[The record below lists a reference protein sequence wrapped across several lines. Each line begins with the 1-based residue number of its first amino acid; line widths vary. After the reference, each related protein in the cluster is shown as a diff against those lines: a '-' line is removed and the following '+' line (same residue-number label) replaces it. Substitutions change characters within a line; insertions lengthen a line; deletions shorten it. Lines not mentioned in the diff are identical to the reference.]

1 MEWKNCKTHWY
12 EADSSAFNFPFLQ
25 EVLQNSFVSSLQI
38 DRQLQ
43 LHYATLQLSLQ
54 LQLQLEL
61 QLQFQLSY
69 DCNYNYNYTT
79 ASTTTSTS
87 TTLQLPLPLPL
98 YYNYNYPYHYHYRYT
113 TTSTSTWTATTTS
126 ATTTA
131 TATTTTTTNS
141 TSTTL
146 WLQLQAQRL
155 LQLPASTTLQLQL
168 QLQLLQPPSTLQ
180 LQLQLQLHHTTPH
193 YIQQLWMRWQTPGLS
208 IGVSTSELLRS
219 YFLVKSWFWLV
230 NKPVLAGQIS
240 MRSPVSGLKPA
251 TVWFRSHVYPIFNR
265 QPPGSLSKEPSPKS
279 FDCTWLHCSPTR
291 KRKDLNTFK
300 LYGAI
305 LLHVFQDSWSKQIF
319 NQPLEVSK
327 PVPQVSPRRL
337 DPA

>member
-1 MEWKNCKTHWY
+1 MEWKNCKTQWY

-69 DCNYNYNYTT
+69 DCNYHYNYTT

-98 YYNYNYPYHYHYRYT
+98 YYNYHYPYHYRYT

-146 WLQLQAQRL
+146 WLQLQAQRH
-155 LQLPASTTLQLQL
+155 LQLPTSTTLQWQL
-168 QLQLLQPPSTLQ
+168 QLQLLQPPSTL
-180 LQLQLQLHHTTPH
+180 HYNYSYIYNYTTPH
-193 YIQQLWMRWQTPGLS
+193 YIQQLWMRWLTPGLS
-208 IGVSTSELLRS
+208 IGVPTSELLRS

-319 NQPLEVSK
+319 NQPFEVSK

-337 DPA
+337 EPA

>member
-1 MEWKNCKTHWY
+1 M
-12 EADSSAFNFPFLQ
+12 
-25 EVLQNSFVSSLQI
+25 
-38 DRQLQ
+38 
-43 LHYATLQLSLQ
+43 ATA
-54 LQLQLEL
+54 
-61 QLQFQLSY
+61 
-69 DCNYNYNYTT
+69 T
-79 ASTTTSTS
+79 STTTSTTS
-87 TTLQLPLPLPL
+87 NFNNTTI
-98 YYNYNYPYHYHYRYT
+98 
-113 TTSTSTWTATTTS
+113 
-126 ATTTA
+126 
-131 TATTTTTTNS
+131 ATTTTTT
-141 TSTTL
+141 TTTIY
-146 WLQLQAQRL
+146 
-155 LQLPASTTLQLQL
+155 TTLQLQL
-168 QLQLLQPPSTLQ
+168 H
-180 LQLQLQLHHTTPH
+180 LQLHHTTPH
-193 YIQQLWMRWQTPGLS
+193 YIQQLWMRWLTPGLS
-208 IGVSTSELLRS
+208 IGVPTSELLRS

-319 NQPLEVSK
+319 NQPFEVSK

-337 DPA
+337 EPA